1 VLWYGSDEVG
11 LPLGSSSSC
20 ASGNVETVVS
30 VLPAETMSKLRCT
43 LAMAPASGGLCPHQQ
58 ARVWSSSHHL
68 VVVVIADVF
77 DHLLPLGTRW
87 AVQCCQCCQCWA
99 AWAVGILAESGNQHI
114 TNIQVQ

>member
-1 VLWYGSDEVG
+1 MLWYGSDEVG

-20 ASGNVETVVS
+20 ASGNEETVVS

-58 ARVWSSSHHL
+58 ARVCSSSHHL
-68 VVVVIADVF
+68 VVVVIADGF

-87 AVQCCQCCQCWA
+87 QCSA
-99 AWAVGILAESGNQHI
+99 ASAASAASAGLLGQWES
-114 TNIQVQ
+114 